1 MKMRLMMMA
10 VIAFVLT
17 ACATAKD
24 GEPVKRT
31 AFIQTNAQCG
41 DCKERMESVLNFESG
56 IIYSDLNMEDKK
68 MEVKYNSKK
77 ISLAEIKTI
86 ISNIGYDADE
96 VQANKSGQS
105 SLPACCQP
113 RSEERRVGK
122 ECRSRWG
129 RY

>member
-10 VIAFVLT
+10 VIVLVLT

-41 DCKERMESVLNFESG
+41 DCKERMEGVLNFESG

-77 ISLAEIKTI
+77 ISLAEIKII

-96 VQANKSGQS
+96 VKAKKSAQS

-113 RSEERRVGK
+113 G
-122 ECRSRWG
+122 G
-129 RY
+129 HD